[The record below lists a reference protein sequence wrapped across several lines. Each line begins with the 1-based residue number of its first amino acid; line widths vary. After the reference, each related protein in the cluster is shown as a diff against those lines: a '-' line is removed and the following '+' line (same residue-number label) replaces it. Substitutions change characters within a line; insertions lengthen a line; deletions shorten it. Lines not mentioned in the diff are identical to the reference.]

1 MKVAKFQRVKKER
14 LSMRFAKCL
23 STRPLSLIWPLRAID
38 FRKGKNFFDIGK
50 KYFLI
55 KMIIF
60 VNHLE

>member
-1 MKVAKFQRVKKER
+1 
-14 LSMRFAKCL
+14 MRFSKCL